1 MNIKS
6 NKKLLTT
13 EDALKKLINDYQDT
27 YGHDRKVV
35 VNNDDDIKE
44 IIKLCKNLKEDDIIS
59 LALKSLLLF
68 NTYNVDFIKQ
78 EISI

>member
-27 YGHDRKVV
+27 YGHIRKVV
-35 VNNDDDIKE
+35 VNNDDIKE
-44 IIKLCKNLKEDDIIS
+44 IVKLCKNLKEDDIIS
-59 LALKSLLLF
+59 LAVKSLLLF
-68 NTYNVDFIKQ
+68 NTYNIDFFKQ
-78 EISI
+78 EISM